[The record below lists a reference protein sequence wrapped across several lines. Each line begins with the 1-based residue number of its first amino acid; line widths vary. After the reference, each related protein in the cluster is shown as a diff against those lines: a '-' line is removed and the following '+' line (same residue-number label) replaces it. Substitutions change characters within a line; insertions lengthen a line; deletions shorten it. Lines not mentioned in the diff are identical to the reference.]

1 MASSFWPPKLL
12 SQQLPNFETQ
22 WHISACDWV
31 QLLHIC
37 SGLSCLT
44 LPLFVSVALCPG
56 SRVTLLFLTSL
67 HTCPHYD
74 FNHISG
80 TGPLPAHGF
89 RSVPSSRAR
98 CPEPH
103 SRLMDTAGCA
113 HTHSLRSVPG
123 SAMVLSWTF
132 LSKIFLRT
140 PQAEFVPRL
149 NISPLQIWG
158 SPCLLDNRLLM
169 SIKNPSSQTSP
180 DTSHLPFLG
189 PYCNLMGHTSY
200 FLQSCDFWG

>member
-1 MASSFWPPKLL
+1 M
-12 SQQLPNFETQ
+12 
-22 WHISACDWV
+22 
-31 QLLHIC
+31 
-37 SGLSCLT
+37 
-44 LPLFVSVALCPG
+44 
-56 SRVTLLFLTSL
+56 TS
-67 HTCPHYD
+67 T
-74 FNHISG
+74 HISG

-89 RSVPSSRAR
+89 RSVLSSRAR

-103 SRLMDTAGCA
+103 SRLMDTSGCA

-132 LSKIFLRT
+132 LSKIFLKT

-158 SPCLLDNRLLM
+158 SPCLLDNCLLM
-169 SIKNPSSQTSP
+169 SIKNPSSQISP

-189 PYCNLMGHTSY
+189 PYCNLMGHTNY
-200 FLQSCDFWG
+200 FPQSCDF